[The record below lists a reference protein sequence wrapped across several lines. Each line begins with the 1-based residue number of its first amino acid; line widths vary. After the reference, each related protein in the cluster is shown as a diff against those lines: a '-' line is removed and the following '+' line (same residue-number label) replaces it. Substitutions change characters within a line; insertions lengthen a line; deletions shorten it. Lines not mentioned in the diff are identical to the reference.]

1 MTVLENLFGTKESA
15 FASNRNGRIVDWNKS
30 AERLLGHSSS
40 DVIGRQCFEVLD
52 GKDIFGNRFCHERC
66 AIRSMIRRHESLN
79 HWQLNYRT
87 ASSERIN
94 VSVSAVVVNGN
105 KPSDY
110 VVVHVLNPLA
120 NLDRESMLGIPDKH
134 GNRFLLDEPAE
145 EGSCPMELTARE
157 TEVLRLLVAG
167 STTQKIVCRLCIS
180 EETVRTHIRNIL
192 NKLDVH
198 SRLEAV
204 CLAIRRRLF

>member
-1 MTVLENLFGTKESA
+1 MTVLENLFDTKESA
-15 FASNRNGRIVDWNKS
+15 FACNRNGRIVDWNES

-66 AIRSMIRRHESLN
+66 AIRSMIRRHESLK

-94 VSVSAVVVNGN
+94 VSVSAVVVDGN

-110 VVVHVLNPLA
+110 VVVHVLNPLPH
-120 NLDRESMLGIPDKH
+120 LDRKSMLAIPDKH
-134 GNRFLLDEPAE
+134 GNRFPLDEAAE
-145 EGSCPMELTARE
+145 EGSSPKQLTARE
-157 TEVLRLLVAG
+157 TEILRLLAAG
-167 STTQKIVCRLCIS
+167 STTREMACRLYIG
-180 EETVRTHIRNIL
+180 EETVRTHIRSIL
-192 NKLDVH
+192 NKLNVH

-204 CLAIRRRLF
+204 CLAIRCNLL

>member
-1 MTVLENLFGTKESA
+1 MAALENLFGTNEAA
-15 FASNRNGRIVDWNKS
+15 FASNLNGRIVDWNES
-30 AERLLGHSSS
+30 AERLLGHASS

-52 GKDIFGNRFCHERC
+52 GKDIFGNRFCHEKC
-66 AIRSMIRRHESLN
+66 AIRSMIRRHEPLN

-94 VSVSAVVVNGN
+94 VSVSAVLVNGN

-110 VVVHVLNPLA
+110 VVMHVLNPLA
-120 NLDRESMLGIPDKH
+120 NLDKESRLGIPDKH

-157 TEVLRLLVAG
+157 FEVLRLLAAG
-167 STTQKIVCRLCIS
+167 STTQEIACRLCIRK
-180 EETVRTHIRNIL
+180 ETVRTHIGSIL
-192 NKLDVH
+192 HKLNVH

-204 CLAIRRRLF
+204 CLAISCRLL